1 MADLTQDVNAEI
13 KEGKESL
20 FAAAPTF
27 VFDATTWF
35 TKRLPAI
42 RDAAEEAVPTN
53 LKDTNQALDVV
64 LPDA

>member
-20 FAAAPTF
+20 FLALPDF

-35 TKRLPAI
+35 VKRIPAI
-42 RDAAEEAVPTN
+42 RDAAEEAPNNN
-53 LKDTNQALDVV
+53 LQDTNQALDAI
-64 LPDA
+64 LPD